1 MRWYVALLRPD
12 ETKQG
17 IQRLSSTV
25 GLLVRGNEHESV
37 KNKCKLLSYAISV
50 VVVYSQ
56 TDNRRKKHRKNWV
69 YTGKRS
75 MKNMGVYARRL
86 VS

>member
-1 MRWYVALLRPD
+1 MRRYVALLRPD

-17 IQRLSSTV
+17 SQRLSSTV

-56 TDNRRKKHRKNWV
+56 TDNRRKKASKELSQA
-69 YTGKRS
+69 K
-75 MKNMGVYARRL
+75 KGV
-86 VS
+86 